1 MRKVLG
7 VAALV
12 MAMLPS
18 QAFAQEEGKVG
29 VTMGFPS
36 GLGLLWHVTED
47 IAIRPE
53 LTFSWA
59 SSESDFGD
67 SDGFG
72 IGTGVSALFYLNRSD
87 NLATYI
93 SPRYSFSRAT
103 TERRFDE
110 DVPVIDPETETTS
123 RSHAFSGSFG
133 AQYFLGS
140 RFSVFGEVGL
150 TYLRSSSDSEFGE
163 DPTSSTFG
171 TRSQV
176 GVVLYLSR

>member
-7 VAALV
+7 VLAVVLAMVPSSAL
-12 MAMLPS
+12 
-18 QAFAQEEGKVG
+18 AQEKGKIG

-36 GLGLLWHVTED
+36 GIGLLWHVTDD

-53 LTFSWA
+53 LTLSWS

-72 IGTGVSALFYLNRSD
+72 IGTGISALFYLKRSD
-87 NLATYI
+87 NLATYFT
-93 SPRYSFSRAT
+93 PRYSFVHSS
-103 TERRFDE
+103 TERRFE
-110 DVPVIDPETETTS
+110 PELPVIDPETES
-123 RSHAFSGSFG
+123 SSNSHTFSGSFG

-140 RFSVFGEVGL
+140 RFSIFGEVGL
-150 TYLRSSSDSEFGE
+150 SYLHSSSDSDFGS
-163 DPTSSTFG
+163 DPTASAFG

-176 GVVLYLSR
+176 GVVLYF